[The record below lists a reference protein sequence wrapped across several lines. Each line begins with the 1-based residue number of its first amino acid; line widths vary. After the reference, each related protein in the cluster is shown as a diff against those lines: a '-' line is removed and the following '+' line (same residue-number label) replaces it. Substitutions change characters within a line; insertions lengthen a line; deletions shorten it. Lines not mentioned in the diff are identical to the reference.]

1 METEENIIQK
11 DKLVDYRRYK
21 DKLINCGLGVIIFGV
36 WSVIKVYMIYFFHAD
51 EYLSDLTE
59 LNTADEKT
67 AAVIILTILS
77 IWVFSWHFY
86 VGVTAVQEAIKPKG
100 KKAYLIL
107 GWILFLFTLV
117 SLPSYFNSRSASEMS
132 DTVFASAFS
141 DIILSVVLGQIFYY
155 TSSMKKIIKDG
166 N

>member
-1 METEENIIQK
+1 MVLEENHIK
-11 DKLVDYRRYK
+11 EEERVNYRRYK
-21 DKLINCGLGVIIFGV
+21 DKVIICGMGMIIFGA
-36 WSVIKVYMIYFFHAD
+36 WSVIKVFMIYFFHTEEFA
-51 EYLSDLTE
+51 SDLAELSTE
-59 LNTADEKT
+59 TEKII
-67 AAVIILTILS
+67 AVIILIILS

-86 VGVTAVQEAIKPKG
+86 VGITAMQEAIKPRG
-100 KKAYLIL
+100 KKGYLIL
-107 GWILFLFTLV
+107 GWILFIVTLA
-117 SLPSYFNSRSASEMS
+117 SLPSYFTSRSASEIT